1 MLSWVVMGAAIRLTQ
16 RPLILVLLPVG
27 GFGVLI
33 LGERWIPLHDTLQV
47 TQLSHFLWSS
57 VAYGGEFPSWMPYVS
72 LGRTTN
78 VGFLSFLPPSIWLLT
93 PLALLDHSWNAVR
106 LVFVSELLNEV
117 VLVVGTLALGTLLF
131 RHRLT
136 LLFVCFTV
144 SGTVAWTSQ
153 LNFNFLIY
161 YAIPLSLYLGILG
174 VQERSLWLLE
184 LAVWVLLV
192 TGSVGDG
199 VYPAIIQGALF
210 LVVVSV
216 VAVRERLRLSDFRG
230 RIGPREL
237 AGLVMIA
244 VAVVVP
250 LLYLMHAGM
259 PAVTSPGRTA
269 SGGISYQTFL
279 HYERDPQLATLSGF
293 FTGITLHHDLTTY
306 GGVLLLPLVVIGL
319 VFGAARHQLPLVVA
333 TAGVFLFYL
342 AEVSFLA
349 PLLYYVPGISLYR
362 HLPYVAPHIKLLLI
376 LLAGFGF
383 DEVLDAARSTGDEA
397 RKRLRLF
404 AALVLV
410 VLVVYLVQ
418 GLGLPIERR
427 RVLLG
432 AVGLAMAVVC
442 VLRSMEVPRWGR
454 RLGVA
459 LLLITLIDVYSHRSF
474 VLHRLLLPVSE
485 AQWDLFRLRP
495 LGFAERRTQNPF
507 DRKEFR
513 EYWPLLFGPIPPER
527 VPLVAWLQ
535 GAAPVGLPFSG
546 TRLGMTYDHLEE
558 FLGFDACAHLGLTH
572 HALPWVLD
580 VLAPY
585 RSTEVLERRT
595 VRTVPPE
602 SFEWTTGCERP
613 KLQFFATASPARDA
627 VSPRALAGP
636 TSAAALSLGPARG
649 GDGAPSVRP
658 GALGPSPPYDV
669 IAFSP
674 NRLSLRL
681 RRPLES
687 DLWLYYADAWHPR
700 WGAWVDG
707 RPATVARANSAFKAV
722 YLPPGAEALEFR
734 YAGGLDLLLAALIWV
749 ESAALFGGLSIW
761 MVGRGM
767 TLGAEA
773 EQSPQTVG
781 D

>member
-1 MLSWVVMGAAIRLTQ
+1 MGAVIRWTQ
-16 RPLILVLLPVG
+16 RPLVLALLPVG

-33 LGERWIPLHDTLQV
+33 LGARWIPLHDTLQV

-93 PLALLDHSWNAVR
+93 PLALLDHGWNAVR
-106 LVFVSELLNEV
+106 LVFVSQLLNEV
-117 VLVVGTLALGTLLF
+117 VLVLGTLALGTLLF

-161 YAIPLSLYLGILG
+161 YAMPLSLYLGIRG
-174 VQERSLWLLE
+174 VQERRVWLLE
-184 LAVWVLLV
+184 LALWVLLV

-199 VYPAIIQGALF
+199 LYPAIIQGALF
-210 LVVVSV
+210 LVVVGV

-230 RIGPREL
+230 RIGRREL
-237 AGLVMIA
+237 AGLAMIA

-250 LLYLMHAGM
+250 VLYLIHAGM

-269 SGGISYQTFL
+269 SGAISYQTFL

-306 GGVLLLPLVVIGL
+306 GGALLLPFVVIGL

-349 PLLYYVPGISLYR
+349 PLLYHVPGIALYR
-362 HLPYVAPHIKLLLI
+362 HIPYVAPHIKLFLI
-376 LLAGFGF
+376 FLAGFGF
-383 DEVLDAARSTGDEA
+383 DQVLDAARSTGEAA
-397 RKRLRLF
+397 RKRLKLF
-404 AALVLV
+404 AALALV

-418 GLGLPIERR
+418 GLGLPIEQR
-427 RVLLG
+427 RVVLG
-432 AVGLAMAVVC
+432 AVALAVAVIC
-442 VLRSMEVPRWGR
+442 VLRSMEMPRWGR
-454 RLGVA
+454 HLGVA
-459 LLLITLIDVYSHRSF
+459 LLIITLIDVYSHRSF

-485 AQWDLFRLRP
+485 AQWELFRLRP
-495 LGFAERRTQNPF
+495 LAFAERRTENPF

-513 EYWPLLFGPIPPER
+513 EYWPLLIGPIAPER
-527 VPLVAWLQ
+527 VPLVSWLQ
-535 GAAPVGLPFSG
+535 GSAPVGLPFSG
-546 TRLGMTYDHLEE
+546 TRVGMTYDYLEG

-580 VLAPY
+580 ALASY
-585 RSTEVLERRT
+585 RSTEVLERRK
-595 VRTVPPE
+595 VRAVPPE
-602 SFEWTTGCERP
+602 SFAWTTGCERP
-613 KLQFFATASPARDA
+613 KLQFFTAVPPAKDAASSP
-627 VSPRALAGP
+627 ALAGNP
-636 TSAAALSLGPARG
+636 SAASLALSPTH
-649 GDGAPSVRP
+649 GDNGVPSLRP
-658 GALGPSPPYDV
+658 GALGPTPPYDV

-681 RRPLES
+681 RQPLES
-687 DLWLYYADAWHPR
+687 DRWLYYADAWHPR

-707 RPATVARANSAFKAV
+707 RPATVVRANEAFKAV
-722 YLPPGAEALEFR
+722 HLPPGAATFEFR
-734 YAGGLDLLLAALIWV
+734 YAGGLDLSLAALIWI
-749 ESAALFGGLSIW
+749 ESAALFGGLLIW
-761 MVGRGM
+761 VVRRGV
-767 TLGAEA
+767 TLGVEAAE
-773 EQSPQTVG
+773 SPPAVG
-781 D
+781 V

>member
-1 MLSWVVMGAAIRLTQ
+1 MMGAVIRLTQ
-16 RPLILVLLPVG
+16 RPLVLVLLPVG

-33 LGERWIPLHDTLQV
+33 LGVRWIPLHDTLQV

-57 VAYGGEFPSWMPYVS
+57 VAYGGEFPSWMPYAS

-93 PLALLDHSWNAVR
+93 PLALFDHSWNAVR
-106 LVFVSELLNEV
+106 LVFVSQLLNEV
-117 VLVVGTLALGTLLF
+117 VLVLGTLALGILLF

-161 YAIPLSLYLGILG
+161 YAIPLSLYLGIRG

-199 VYPAIIQGALF
+199 LYPAIIQGALF
-210 LVVVSV
+210 LVVVGV
-216 VAVRERLRLSDFRG
+216 VAVRERVRLSDFRG
-230 RIGPREL
+230 RIGRREL
-237 AGLVMIA
+237 AGLAMIA

-250 LLYLMHAGM
+250 VLYLIHAGM

-269 SGGISYQTFL
+269 SGSISYETFL

-306 GGVLLLPLVVIGL
+306 GGALLLPLVVIGL
-319 VFGAARHQLPLVVA
+319 VFGTARHQLPLVVA

-342 AEVSFLA
+342 AEASFLA
-349 PLLYYVPGISLYR
+349 PLLYHVPGISLYR
-362 HLPYVAPHIKLLLI
+362 HIPYVAPHIKLFLI
-376 LLAGFGF
+376 FLAGFGF
-383 DEVLDAARSTGDEA
+383 DEVLDAARSTGDGA

-410 VLVVYLVQ
+410 VFVVYLVQ

-427 RVLLG
+427 RVVLG
-432 AVGLAMAVVC
+432 AVGLAVAAVC
-442 VLRSMEVPRWGR
+442 ALRSMEVPRWGR

-459 LLLITLIDVYSHRSF
+459 LLIITLIDVYSHRSF

-495 LGFAERRTQNPF
+495 LVFAERRTQNPF
-507 DRKEFR
+507 DRTEFR
-513 EYWPLLFGPIPPER
+513 EYWPLLFGPIAPER
-527 VPLVAWLQ
+527 VPLASWLQ
-535 GAAPVGLPFSG
+535 GAAPVGLPFRG
-546 TRLGMTYDHLEE
+546 TRLGMTYDYLEG

-585 RSTEVLERRT
+585 RSTAVLEQRMAPA
-595 VRTVPPE
+595 VPPE
-602 SFEWTTGCERP
+602 SFAWTTGCERP
-613 KLQFFATASPARDA
+613 KLQFFATAPPATDA
-627 VSPRALAGP
+627 VSPPALAGL
-636 TSAAALSLGPARG
+636 TSAAALVLGPARG
-649 GDGAPSVRP
+649 GDPAPAVRP

-687 DLWLYYADAWHPR
+687 GLWLYYADAWHPR
-700 WGAWVDG
+700 WGARVDG
-707 RPATVARANSAFKAV
+707 RPATVLRANSAFKAI
-722 YLPPGAEALEFR
+722 YLPPGATAFEFR
-734 YAGGLDLLLAALIWV
+734 YAGRVDLLLAALIWA

-761 MVGRGM
+761 MVRCGI
-767 TLGAEA
+767 TLGAGA
-773 EQSPQTVG
+773 EESTQTVG
-781 D
+781 G

>member
-1 MLSWVVMGAAIRLTQ
+1 
-16 RPLILVLLPVG
+16 
-27 GFGVLI
+27 
-33 LGERWIPLHDTLQV
+33 
-47 TQLSHFLWSS
+47 
-57 VAYGGEFPSWMPYVS
+57 MPYVS

-106 LVFVSELLNEV
+106 LVFVSQLLNEV

-161 YAIPLSLYLGILG
+161 YAIPLSLYLGIRG

-199 VYPAIIQGALF
+199 LYPAIIQGALV
-210 LVVVSV
+210 LVVVGV
-216 VAVRERLRLSDFRG
+216 VAVQERLRLSDFRG
-230 RIGPREL
+230 RIGRWEL
-237 AGLVMIA
+237 AGLAMIA

-250 LLYLMHAGM
+250 VLYLIHAGM

-269 SGGISYQTFL
+269 SGAISYQTFL

-306 GGVLLLPLVVIGL
+306 GGALLLPLVVVGL
-319 VFGAARHQLPLVVA
+319 VFGAARRQLPLVVA

-349 PLLYYVPGISLYR
+349 PLLYHVPGISLYR
-362 HLPYVAPHIKLLLI
+362 HIPYVAPHIKLFLI
-376 LLAGFGF
+376 FLAGFGF
-383 DEVLDAARSTGDEA
+383 DQVLDAARSTGEGA
-397 RKRLRLF
+397 RKRLKLF

-418 GLGLPIERR
+418 GLGLPIEQR
-427 RVLLG
+427 RVVLG

-454 RLGVA
+454 HLGVA

-495 LGFAERRTQNPF
+495 LAFAERRTENPF
-507 DRKEFR
+507 ERKEFR
-513 EYWPLLFGPIPPER
+513 EYWPLLFGPIAPER
-527 VPLVAWLQ
+527 VPLVSWLQ
-535 GAAPVGLPFSG
+535 GSAPVGLPFSG
-546 TRLGMTYDHLEE
+546 TRVGMTYDYLEG

-572 HALPWVLD
+572 HALPWVLNA
-580 VLAPY
+580 LAPY
-585 RSTEVLERRT
+585 RSTEVLERRK
-595 VRTVPPE
+595 VRAVPPD
-602 SFEWTTGCERP
+602 SFAWTTGCERP
-613 KLQFFATASPARDA
+613 KLQFFAALPATDG
-627 VSPRALAGP
+627 VSAPAPAGP
-636 TSAAALSLGPARG
+636 TAAAALALSPAPV
-649 GDGAPSVRP
+649 GDGVPSMRP
-658 GALGPSPPYDV
+658 GALGPSPPYEV

-681 RRPLES
+681 RRPAES
-687 DLWLYYADAWHPR
+687 GFWLYYADAWHPR

-707 RPATVARANSAFKAV
+707 RSATVVRANEAFKAV
-722 YLPPGAEALEFR
+722 YLPPGAAALEFR
-734 YAGGLDLLLAALIWV
+734 YAGGLDVLLAALIWV
-749 ESAALFGGLSIW
+749 EAAALFGGVLIW
-761 MVGRGM
+761 MVRRGI

-773 EQSPQTVG
+773 EESTQTVG
-781 D
+781 A

>member
-1 MLSWVVMGAAIRLTQ
+1 MGAVISFTQ
-16 RPLILVLLPVG
+16 RPLVLVLLPVG
-27 GFGVLI
+27 GFAVLVLGV
-33 LGERWIPLHDTLQV
+33 RWIPIHDTLQV

-57 VAYGGEFPSWMPYVS
+57 VGHSGEFPSWMPYVS

-93 PLALLDHSWNAVR
+93 PLALFDHSWNAVR

-117 VLVVGTLALGTLLF
+117 VLVLGTLALGTLLF
-131 RHRLT
+131 RNRLT
-136 LLFVCFTV
+136 LLFVCFTA
-144 SGTVAWTSQ
+144 SGTVSWTSQ

-161 YAIPLSLYLGILG
+161 YAIPLCLYLGIRG

-199 VYPAIIQGALF
+199 LYPAIIQGAIF

-216 VAVRERLRLSDFRG
+216 VAVQERVRLSEFRS
-230 RIGPREL
+230 RISRREL
-237 AGLVMIA
+237 AGLVLIA

-250 LLYLMHAGM
+250 VLYLIHAGM
-259 PAVTSPGRTA
+259 PTVTSPGRTA
-269 SGGISYQTFL
+269 SGSISYETFL

-306 GGVLLLPLVVIGL
+306 GGALLLPLVVVGL
-319 VFGAARHQLPLVVA
+319 VFGAARRQLPLVVA

-342 AEVSFLA
+342 AEFSFLA
-349 PLLYYVPGISLYR
+349 PLLYHVPGVSLYR
-362 HLPYVAPHIKLLLI
+362 HLPYVAPHIKLFLI

-383 DEVLDAARSTGDEA
+383 DELLDAARSPKDRG
-397 RKRLRLF
+397 RKRLGLF
-404 AALVLV
+404 AALVV
-410 VLVVYLVQ
+410 VVFVVYLFQ

-432 AVGLAMAVVC
+432 AVGLALAVVC
-442 VLRSMEVPRWGR
+442 ALRSMEVPRWGR

-459 LLLITLIDVYSHRSF
+459 LLVITLIDVYSHRSF
-474 VLHRLLLPVSE
+474 VLHRMLLPVSE

-495 LGFAERRTQNPF
+495 LAFAERRTQDPF

-527 VPLVAWLQ
+527 VPLASWLQ

-546 TRLGMTYDHLEE
+546 TRLGMTYDYLEG

-585 RSTEVLERRT
+585 RSTAVLERRMMPA
-595 VRTVPPE
+595 VPPE
-602 SFEWTTGCERP
+602 SFAWTTGCERP
-613 KLQFFATASPARDA
+613 KLQFFATAPPATGA
-627 VSPRALAGP
+627 VSSPALAGP
-636 TSAAALSLGPARG
+636 TSAAALALSPARG
-649 GDGAPSVRP
+649 GAPEPSVRP

-681 RRPLES
+681 RQPVES
-687 DLWLYYADAWHPR
+687 GLWLYYADAWHPG
-700 WGAWVDG
+700 WGARVDG
-707 RPATVARANSAFKAV
+707 RPATVLRANGAFKAI
-722 YLPPGAEALEFR
+722 YLPPGATAFEFR
-734 YAGGLDLLLAALIWV
+734 YAGRLDLLLAALIWA

-761 MVGRGM
+761 MVRCGI
-767 TLGAEA
+767 TLGAKA
-773 EQSPQTVG
+773 EESTQTVG

>member
-1 MLSWVVMGAAIRLTQ
+1 MGVATGLAQ
-16 RPLILVLLPVG
+16 RPLVLVLLPVG
-27 GFGVLI
+27 GFGVVL
-33 LGERWIPLHDTLQV
+33 LGARWIPIHDTLQV

-78 VGFLSFLPPSIWLLT
+78 VAFLSFLPPSIWLLT
-93 PLALLDHSWNAVR
+93 PLALFHDGWNAVR
-106 LVFVSELLNEV
+106 LVFVSGLLNEV
-117 VLVVGTLALGTLLF
+117 VLAVGTLALGTLLF

-144 SGTVAWTSQ
+144 SGTVSWTSQ

-161 YAIPLSLYLGILG
+161 YAMPLALYLGIRG
-174 VQERSLWLLE
+174 VQERSLWLLD

-199 VYPAIIQGALF
+199 LYPAIIQGALF
-210 LVVVSV
+210 LVVVGV
-216 VAVRERLRLSDFRG
+216 VAFQERVRLRDFRG
-230 RIGPREL
+230 RISLREL
-237 AGLVMIA
+237 AGLAMIA

-250 LLYLMHAGM
+250 VLYLIHAGM
-259 PAVTSPGRTA
+259 PTVTSAGRTA
-269 SGGISYQTFL
+269 SGRISYQTFL
-279 HYERDPQLATLSGF
+279 HYQRDPQLTTLSGF

-306 GGVLLLPLVVIGL
+306 GGALLLPLVVVGL

-333 TAGVFLFYL
+333 AAGVFLFYL
-342 AEVSFLA
+342 AEASFLA
-349 PLLYYVPGISLYR
+349 PLLYHVPGISLYR
-362 HLPYVAPHIKLLLI
+362 HIPYVAPHIKLFLLF
-376 LLAGFGF
+376 LAGFGF
-383 DEVLDAARSTGDEA
+383 DEVLDAARSAGDGG
-397 RKRLRLF
+397 RKRLGLF

-410 VLVVYLVQ
+410 VFVVYLVQ

-427 RVLLG
+427 RVVLG

-442 VLRSMEVPRWGR
+442 ALRSMEAPRWGR

-459 LLLITLIDVYSHRSF
+459 LLIITLIDVYSHRSF
-474 VLHRLLLPVSE
+474 VLHRLLMPVSE
-485 AQWDLFRLRP
+485 EQWDLFRLRP
-495 LGFAERRTQNPF
+495 LAFAERRTQNPF

-513 EYWPLLFGPIPPER
+513 EYWPLLFGPIAPER
-527 VPLVAWLQ
+527 VPLASWLQ

-546 TRLGMTYDHLEE
+546 TRLGMTYDYLEG

-585 RSTEVLERRT
+585 RSSEVLDRRIAPA
-595 VRTVPPE
+595 VPPE
-602 SFEWTTGCERP
+602 SFAWTTGCERP
-613 KLQFFATASPARDA
+613 KLQFFATAPPATDV
-627 VSPRALAGP
+627 VSPPAVAGP
-636 TSAAALSLGPARG
+636 TSAAALVLGPARG
-649 GDGAPSVRP
+649 GDPAPSVRP
-658 GALGPSPPYDV
+658 GALVSSPPHDV
-669 IAFSP
+669 IAFSS

-687 DLWLYYADAWHPR
+687 GLWLYYADAWHPR
-700 WGAWVDG
+700 WGALVEG
-707 RPATVARANSAFKAV
+707 RPATVVRANGAFKAV
-722 YLPPGAEALEFR
+722 YLPPGAASVEFR
-734 YAGGLDLLLAALIWV
+734 YAGGLDLLLAGLIWA

-761 MVGRGM
+761 MVRCGI

-773 EQSPQTVG
+773 EESTQEG
-781 D
+781 G